1 MQDAGCAIILTE
13 IVGVNTMEE
22 PGSTWSDEEVGLAVE
37 GYLDLWTA
45 HLRGETPVKLQKY
58 RDISAVSGRSVKS
71 VERKFQNISAVLE
84 RIGLPWLPGLAP
96 LRNYQR
102 ALIAAI
108 EARIDAVWNLELPD
122 RREVRG
128 LSEAPILFPEQPP
141 QIEPP
146 IVSANPDLERLARK
160 FDPALRDLQNRKTGL
175 IGEELVYHS
184 EIARLKQSGRADLAR
199 CVRWVSREEGDGAG
213 YDIRSFEPD
222 GTERFYEVKTT
233 VGHRRTPFFL
243 SRNERHLAEEAPR
256 NFRIFRLYEVGRE
269 PRAFLIAPPL
279 DSALILEPSIYRASF
294 G

>member
-1 MQDAGCAIILTE
+1 
-13 IVGVNTMEE
+13 MEE
-22 PGSTWSDEEVGLAVE
+22 PGSSWSDEEVGLAVE

-45 HLRGETPVKLQKY
+45 HLRGEIPAKLQKY
-58 RDISAVSGRSVKS
+58 REVSAISGRSVKS

-102 ALIAAI
+102 ALIAAV
-108 EARIDAVWNLELPD
+108 EVRIGAFWNLELPD
-122 RREVRG
+122 RKEVRA

-160 FDPALRDLQNRKTGL
+160 FDPALRDLRNRKTGL
-175 IGEELVYHS
+175 MGEELVYHS
-184 EIARLKQSGRADLAR
+184 EIARLTQSGRADLAR
-199 CVRWVSREEGDGAG
+199 QVRWVSREDGDGAG

-233 VGHRRTPFFL
+233 VGHRRTPFYL
-243 SRNERHLAEEAPR
+243 SRNERDFAEEAPR